1 MRPQWWVEVE
11 VVVVVAVAVVMVSL
25 GIVLCIQI
33 LGFLFI
39 ENVFQTFLR
48 TDGQMD
54 GWTDHIE
61 M

>member
-11 VVVVVAVAVVMVSL
+11 VVAVVAVIMVYL

-39 ENVFQTFLR
+39 ENVFQTYLP
-48 TDGQMD
+48 TDGQLD

-61 M
+61 I